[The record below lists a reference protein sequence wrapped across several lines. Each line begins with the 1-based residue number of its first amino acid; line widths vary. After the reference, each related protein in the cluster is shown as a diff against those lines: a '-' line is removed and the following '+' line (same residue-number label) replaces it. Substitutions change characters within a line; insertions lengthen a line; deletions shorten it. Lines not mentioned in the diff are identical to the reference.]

1 MLPAGWERVR
11 LVLFRPPDYPHAHA
25 LDETVDFFLYSLRGL
40 GCETDRTENEL
51 MAGGY
56 NILFCAHLLGQGPA
70 VGLPP
75 NCIVY
80 NTEQIE
86 SGSSFDS
93 PGYRRL
99 LENYPVWD
107 YSARNVGQLARM
119 LGRGRVWHVPVGYV
133 PELTR
138 IERREPA
145 DIDVLFY
152 GSLNQRRQQVITAL
166 QAEGARVHCAFGVYG
181 VERDRLIA
189 RSRLVLNLHYFPTN
203 IFEMIRVSY
212 LLANRT
218 AVVSERSPETE
229 IVPELRDA
237 VAFAPYERVVETCL
251 SLLADDARRR
261 ALAER
266 AFETFRQLTYREEL
280 IAAMNATGDPR
291 SYESH

>member
-1 MLPAGWERVR
+1 MIPAGWERAR
-11 LVLFRPPDYPHAHA
+11 LVLFRPPDYPHALA
-25 LDETVDFFLYSLRGL
+25 LNETVDFFLYSLRRL
-40 GCETDRTENEL
+40 GCETQRAENEL
-51 MAGGY
+51 MTGGY
-56 NILFCAHLLGQGPA
+56 NILFCAHLLGQGTA
-70 VGLPP
+70 VGLPE

-93 PGYRRL
+93 PGYRGL
-99 LENYPVWD
+99 LERYVVWD
-107 YSARNVGQLARM
+107 YSARNVEQLARA
-119 LGRGRVWHVPVGYV
+119 LGHRRVYHVPVGYA

-138 IERREPA
+138 IERSGPA

-152 GSLNQRRQQVITAL
+152 GSLNERRQRVITAL
-166 QAEGARVHCAFGVYG
+166 EAAGVRVHCAFGVYG
-181 VERDRLIA
+181 AERDRLIA
-189 RSRLVLNLHYFPTN
+189 RSRLVLNMHYFPTN

-266 AFETFRQLTYREEL
+266 AFEIFRKLTYREEL
-280 IAAMNATGDPR
+280 IAAMNATGDTT
-291 SYESH
+291 SHESH

>member
-1 MLPAGWERVR
+1 MIPAGWERAR
-11 LVLFRPPDYPHAHA
+11 LVLFRPPDYPHAQA
-25 LDETVDFFLYSLRGL
+25 LDETVDFFLYSLRRL
-40 GCETDRTENEL
+40 GCETDRSENEL
-51 MAGGY
+51 AKQGH
-56 NILFCAHLLGQGPA
+56 NVLFGAHLLGQGAA
-70 VGLPP
+70 VGLPA

-93 PGYRRL
+93 PGYRGL
-99 LENYPVWD
+99 LESYPVWD
-107 YSARNVGQLARM
+107 YSARNVEQLAQM
-119 LGRGRVWHVPVGYV
+119 LRHQRVFHVPVGYV

-138 IERREPA
+138 IERSGPA

-152 GSLNQRRQQVITAL
+152 GSLNERRQRVLAAL
-166 QAEGARVHCAFGVYG
+166 EAAGARVHCAFGVYG

-212 LLANRT
+212 LLANGA

-229 IVPELRDA
+229 TALELRGA
-237 VAFAPYERVVETCL
+237 IAFAPYERVVETCL
-251 SLLADDARRR
+251 SLLGDEPGRR

-266 AFETFRQLTYREEL
+266 GFETFRQLTFREEL
-280 IAAMNATGDPR
+280 AAAMRATGGLTGHEPR
-291 SYESH
+291 

>member
-25 LDETVDFFLYSLRGL
+25 LDETVDFFLYSLRRL
-40 GCETDRTENEL
+40 GCETDRTENKL

-107 YSARNVGQLARM
+107 YSARNVGQLSRM

-266 AFETFRQLTYREEL
+266 AFEIFRKLTYREEL
-280 IAAMNATGDPR
+280 IAAMNATGDTT
-291 SYESH
+291 SHESH

>member
-1 MLPAGWERVR
+1 MFPAGFERVR

-25 LDETVDFFLYSLRGL
+25 LNETVDFFLYSLRGL
-40 GCETDRTENEL
+40 GCETDRAENEL
-51 MAGGY
+51 MTAGY
-56 NILFCAHLLGQGPA
+56 NVLFGAHLLGQGPA
-70 VGLPP
+70 VGLPA

-93 PGYRRL
+93 PGYRGL

-107 YSARNVGQLARM
+107 YSARNIEQLARM
-119 LGRGRVWHVPVGYV
+119 LGHGRVYHVPVGYV

-138 IERREPA
+138 IERREAA

-152 GSLNQRRQQVITAL
+152 GSLNERRQQVITAL
-166 QAEGARVHCAFGVYG
+166 EAAGARVHCAFGVYG
-181 VERDRLIA
+181 AERDRLIA
-189 RSRLVLNLHYFPTN
+189 RSRLVLNMHYFPTN

-229 IVPELRDA
+229 VAPELRDA
-237 VAFAPYERVVETCL
+237 VAFAPYERLVETCL
-251 SLLADDARRR
+251 SLLGDEARRQ
-261 ALAER
+261 ALAES
-266 AFETFRQLTYREEL
+266 AFETFKRLAYRKEL
-280 IAAMNATGDPR
+280 VAAMRATAETHGA
-291 SYESH
+291 

>member
-1 MLPAGWERVR
+1 MFPAGWERAR
-11 LVLFRPPDYPHAHA
+11 LVLFRPPDYPHAYA
-25 LDETVDFFLYSLRGL
+25 LNETVDFFLYSLRRL
-40 GCETDRTENEL
+40 GCESERAENEL
-51 MAGGY
+51 MPGGY
-56 NILFCAHLLGQGPA
+56 NILFGAHLLGQGTA
-70 VGLPP
+70 VGLPA

-93 PGYRRL
+93 PGYRAL

-107 YSARNVGQLARM
+107 YSARNVGQFARM
-119 LGRGRVWHVPVGYV
+119 LGHRRVHHVPAGYV

-138 IERREPA
+138 IERREAA

-152 GSLNQRRQQVITAL
+152 GSLNERRQQVISAL
-166 QAEGARVHCAFGVYG
+166 KAAGARVHCAFGVYG
-181 VERDRLIA
+181 AERDRLIA
-189 RSRLVLNLHYFPTN
+189 RSRLVLNMHYFPTN

-229 IVPELRDA
+229 VAPELRDA
-237 VAFAPYERVVETCL
+237 VAFAPYEHLVETCL
-251 SLLADDARRR
+251 SLLRDEARRR

-266 AFETFRQLTYREEL
+266 GFETFKRLTYREEL
-280 IAAMNATGDPR
+280 VAAMGAATEAHGA
-291 SYESH
+291 